1 MSEAGRR
8 TDVHVRGVAAGG
20 SGVADLDDGRVVFV
34 PRTAPGD
41 HARIVLTKARPRWAL
56 GVLEELIEPSADR
69 VEPGCPHYDVCGGC
83 QLLHLPYEHQVEW
96 KQRFIEDGLTRIGR
110 VTDLPSVEVV
120 PAEAATRYRSR
131 VSFTL
136 RRLRSGRVVAGF
148 HGLDRPGHVVD
159 IEDGCLLPE
168 PAILAAWVS
177 LRRAWGPGARLLPA
191 GARLRIVLR
200 AAADGVELTVLGGAP
215 GWNPSEL
222 LTGATGI
229 SAVWHAPKD
238 GQVSLLAGAE
248 SSGGGLSF
256 EQVNRGMAAQ
266 LRAHVLECVGAPTE
280 AENQLVDAYC
290 GAGEFGRAAAEAGW
304 EVLGIEI
311 DAEAVRRAEAGA
323 PSGYSVERAPVEER
337 LAEPWSADVLV
348 LNPPREGVAA
358 EALEHVLRVLPSRI
372 VYVSCDPAT
381 LGRDVEKLG
390 SHYEVDRVRG
400 FDLFPQ
406 TSHVETVLTLR
417 RRGGD
422 A

>member
-1 MSEAGRR
+1 M
-8 TDVHVRGVAAGG
+8 
-20 SGVADLDDGRVVFV
+20 
-34 PRTAPGD
+34 
-41 HARIVLTKARPRWAL
+41 
-56 GVLEELIEPSADR
+56 IEPSADR
-69 VEPGCPHYDVCGGC
+69 VEPGCPYYAVCGGC

-96 KQRFIEDGLTRIGR
+96 KGRFIEDGLTRIGR

-159 IEDGCLLPE
+159 IEGGCLLPE
-168 PAILAAWVS
+168 PAIVEAWVS
-177 LRRAWGPGARLLPA
+177 LRGAWGPGARLLPT
-191 GARLRIVLR
+191 GARLRLVLR

-222 LTGATGI
+222 LTGASGI

-238 GQVSLLAGAE
+238 GRVSLLAGAE
-248 SSGGGLSF
+248 SPGGGLSF

-266 LRAHVLECVGAPTE
+266 LRSHVLACVGAPTE
-280 AENQLVDAYC
+280 AGNRLVDAYC

-323 PSGYSVERAPVEER
+323 PIGYSVERAPVEER

-358 EALEHVLRVLPSRI
+358 EALEHVLRVLPGRI

-381 LGRDVEKLG
+381 LGRDVRKLG
-390 SHYEVDRVRG
+390 SHYEVDGVRG